1 MLYETL
7 KEKYQATD
15 YSSEVAH
22 NPLSY
27 ILRKAEIGSNLNS
40 IEWEWLEQQQLHKD
54 D

>member
-27 ILRKAEIGSNLNS
+27 ILRKAEIGFPSKIN
-40 IEWEWLEQQQLHKD
+40 
-54 D
+54 